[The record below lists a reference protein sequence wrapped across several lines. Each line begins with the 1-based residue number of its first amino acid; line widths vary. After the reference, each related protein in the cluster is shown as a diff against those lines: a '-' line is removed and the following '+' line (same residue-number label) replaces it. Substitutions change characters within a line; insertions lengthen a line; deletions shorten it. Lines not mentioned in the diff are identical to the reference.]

1 MFGPQKEDSLILRNY
16 IDIWFQTAVKFL
28 TVIFFMFGAHQPWH
42 AGTGRLLKTK
52 KKCEN
57 KLEFLLYIVLYV
69 PNSSRSLQKISNYC
83 RRFLW
88 LPEKS
93 RSSWVLTI
101 RIERG
106 EVRTEKNEGRHSPS
120 NVLSNLG

>member
-1 MFGPQKEDSLILRNY
+1 MFGPQREDSLILRNY

-42 AGTGRLLKTK
+42 AGTGGLLKK
-52 KKCEN
+52 EKKCEN

-69 PNSSRSLQKISNYC
+69 PNSSRSLQKISNCC

-106 EVRTEKNEGRHSPS
+106 EVRKEKNEGRHSPS